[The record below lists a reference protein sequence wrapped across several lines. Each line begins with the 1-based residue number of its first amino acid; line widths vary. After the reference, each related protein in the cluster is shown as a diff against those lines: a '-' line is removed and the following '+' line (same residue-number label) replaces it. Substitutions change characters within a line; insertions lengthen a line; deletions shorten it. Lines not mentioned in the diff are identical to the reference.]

1 MQNTVRSLL
10 FATLLFCLL
19 CSCQRRVSAPLSSL
33 THWQSQQQA
42 LALPASVFSDG
53 MNLFLP
59 PAPVF
64 YASLANDAQASPL
77 GYYSEEAGLG
87 ALLSQYC
94 QYWNQALARQLP
106 ARLELPGAFSL
117 PPPPWSVSIGEEDFR
132 RSGIFL
138 YQGLQQAGLPA
149 LESER
154 LQLLLLYHE
163 QQLELLKTLRF
174 IDMLNRGKDCDLVA
188 ALRQF
193 RAYASFRQKF
203 ARRLENAV
211 MPELLTANQLL
222 DEFLLPWLSLPELQ
236 TPLQSLPSLWMSVPA
251 DEGQPPLGEKMRSLS
266 EWSARQPE
274 ARRYAEVWEELQE
287 GKNNAAASQG
297 FTWMVAGFASPEI
310 EEGQQAF
317 VFALPL
323 PEESEIYL
331 NGKRQY
337 SQSQQ
342 ACLLPLPAAEAGQ
355 EQLLA
360 LKLPNACLCSQ
371 LWAPW
376 LLAVEK
382 PKSEE

>member
-1 MQNTVRSLL
+1 
-10 FATLLFCLL
+10 
-19 CSCQRRVSAPLSSL
+19 
-33 THWQSQQQA
+33 
-42 LALPASVFSDG
+42 
-53 MNLFLP
+53 
-59 PAPVF
+59 
-64 YASLANDAQASPL
+64 
-77 GYYSEEAGLG
+77 
-87 ALLSQYC
+87 
-94 QYWNQALARQLP
+94 
-106 ARLELPGAFSL
+106 
-117 PPPPWSVSIGEEDFR
+117 
-132 RSGIFL
+132 
-138 YQGLQQAGLPA
+138 
-149 LESER
+149 
-154 LQLLLLYHE
+154 
-163 QQLELLKTLRF
+163 
-174 IDMLNRGKDCDLVA
+174 
-188 ALRQF
+188 
-193 RAYASFRQKF
+193 
-203 ARRLENAV
+203 
-211 MPELLTANQLL
+211 
-222 DEFLLPWLSLPELQ
+222 
-236 TPLQSLPSLWMSVPA
+236 
-251 DEGQPPLGEKMRSLS
+251 
-266 EWSARQPE
+266 QPE